1 MVASISGSLH
11 GRLVHPHRVEV
22 LVDHLARLVPRGAR
36 VLDVGAGDGLVAATL
51 AERRPDLEVSAVD
64 VLVRADTRVPVEHF
78 DGKALPH
85 EDRRFDATILVDVLH
100 HSDRPEDL
108 LREAARVS
116 RGQVIVKDHLLG
128 GLLAGPTLRFMDR
141 VGNRRHDVS
150 LPHNYLRR
158 DEWQAAFERIGLQV
172 DDWEEQVG
180 LYPFPASLVFER
192 SLHFVARLSVPG
204 AASDAEVHAPPAV
217 SCNDAWEQAYL
228 RFESRQ
234 AEIAKFKQRLLAFG
248 AAGWDREDRI
258 VELFCGRGSGLEALR
273 QLGFRNLEGVDLSER
288 LLRGGGGSARKYVAD
303 CRDLGFMEPH
313 SRDRVV
319 VHGGLHHLSSLDD
332 LAACLEE
339 ARRILRPSGALLVV
353 EPWITPFLSFVHWTA
368 GKRMARRWW
377 PRLDALWTMIEHERE
392 TYERWLAHPSE
403 ILAAFEARFELTR
416 VERAW
421 GKAVITGRPRA

>member
-1 MVASISGSLH
+1 MSLGGLIH

-36 VLDVGAGDGLVAATL
+36 VLDIGAGDGLVAATL
-51 AERRPDLEVSAVD
+51 SEQRPDLDVSAVD
-64 VLVRADTRVPVEHF
+64 VLVRPDTRVPVERF

-85 EDRRFDATILVDVLH
+85 PDRRFDATILVDVLH
-100 HSDRPEDL
+100 HSDQPVEL

-116 RGQVIVKDHLLG
+116 RGQVIIKDHVLEG
-128 GLLAGPTLRFMDR
+128 RLAGPTLRFMDR
-141 VGNRRHDVS
+141 LGNLRHDVS

-158 DEWQAAFERIGLQV
+158 NEWLDAFERLGLHV

-204 AASDAEVHAPPAV
+204 AVPDVEVHAPPAV
-217 SCNDAWEQAYL
+217 SCSEAWEQAYL
-228 RFESRQ
+228 RFESRH
-234 AEIAKFKQRLLAFG
+234 AEIAKFKRRLLDFG
-248 AAGWDREDRI
+248 AAGWDRSDRI

-273 QLGFRNLEGVDLSER
+273 QLGFRNIEGVDLSER

-303 CRDLGFMEPH
+303 CRELAFLEAE
-313 SRDRVV
+313 SRDRVI
-319 VHGGLHHLSSLDD
+319 VHGGLHHLSSLQD
-332 LAACLEE
+332 LDACLGA
-339 ARRILRPSGALLVV
+339 ARRILRPSGELLVV

-368 GKRMARRWW
+368 ERRAARRLW

-392 TYERWLAHPSE
+392 TYESWLSHPRE
-403 ILAAFEARFELTR
+403 VLAAFEAHFELKR
-416 VERAW
+416 VDRAW
-421 GKAVITGRPRA
+421 GKAMIVGRPRAR